1 MSEAMSAPAASGGH
15 PGSAPAGTAPEDAA
29 ESWPVESATEVF
41 RNWLIGVRNDEV
53 RMPAGRVA
61 QRSVVTHPG
70 AVSVLALDDAGR
82 ALMIRQYRHPVGRLL
97 WELPAGL
104 RDHPGEPLVDA
115 ARRELLEETGYRA
128 ATWHTLVDHYSSP
141 GFTTERVRIFLARDL
156 EPAGEGSQEP
166 GFVREHEEALIVTA
180 WLALDDAV
188 SAILAGKLHN
198 GHTIAGLLA
207 GHAARSLGFSGL
219 RPADAPEL
227 PGSPGSPGCSP
238 ATPARA
244 SAPRERA

>member
-15 PGSAPAGTAPEDAA
+15 PGSAPAGTALEDAA

-70 AVSVLALDDAGR
+70 AVSVLALDDA
-82 ALMIRQYRHPVGRLL
+82 
-97 WELPAGL
+97 
-104 RDHPGEPLVDA
+104 
-115 ARRELLEETGYRA
+115 
-128 ATWHTLVDHYSSP
+128 
-141 GFTTERVRIFLARDL
+141 
-156 EPAGEGSQEP
+156 
-166 GFVREHEEALIVTA
+166 
-180 WLALDDAV
+180 V

-219 RPADAPEL
+219 RPAGAPEL
-227 PGSPGSPGCSP
+227 PDLPDLPGLQPGDSGKD
-238 ATPARA
+238 
-244 SAPRERA
+244 